1 MEAIAEKFGNRG
13 FTVIG
18 INLDRRAEVFHS
30 YCERAD
36 FAYPQVFDE
45 DRKIADDYG
54 VHMLPSLF
62 LIDETGKV
70 VRKDFIFLDLEDVV
84 EQHLGHAKR

>member
-1 MEAIAEKFGNRG
+1 MEAIAETFGNRG
-13 FTVIG
+13 FKVIG
-18 INLDRRAEVFHS
+18 INLDRRAEDFHS
-30 YCERAD
+30 YCEGAD

-45 DRKIADDYG
+45 GRQIADDYG
-54 VHMLPSLF
+54 VQMLPSLF